1 MYRQKHLLKYSFG
14 CGCQHALGALFGTA
28 AFAKLI
34 QLGGSSGSA
43 LMLRLS
49 MLARNVTTA
58 FAIISPRFSKEMF
71 RLP

>member
-1 MYRQKHLLKYSFG
+1 MYSQKHLLKDSFG

-43 LMLRLS
+43 
-49 MLARNVTTA
+49 
-58 FAIISPRFSKEMF
+58 
-71 RLP
+71 